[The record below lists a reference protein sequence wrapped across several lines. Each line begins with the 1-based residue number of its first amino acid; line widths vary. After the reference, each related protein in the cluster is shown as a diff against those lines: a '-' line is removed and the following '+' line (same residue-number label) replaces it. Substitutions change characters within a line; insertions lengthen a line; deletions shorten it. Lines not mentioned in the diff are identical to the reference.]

1 MRTLPQLIESDSI
14 TAAWFWVTSRS
25 IGSYAEE
32 EEFDVTFVRETDYV
46 VGGGYHERRTFHMR
60 GVRTH
65 RDNSRRENGGA
76 IVRPKDVPGIL
87 ANVITDAHMA
97 AQYPNFRAWA
107 EDQRD
112 YTGDYRAALGDFD
125 DWQTHRTR
133 HGELVVWLGDEYDEY
148 VKAAEEYLADN

>member
-60 GVRTH
+60 GVITH
-65 RDNSRRENGGA
+65 KSHSRRENGGK
-76 IVRPKDVPGIL
+76 IVKPKDMPGIL
-87 ANVITDAHMA
+87 AQAIIDAHA
-97 AQYPNFRAWA
+97 AVQYPTFRAWS

-112 YTGDYRAALGDFD
+112 YSRTYRDALNDFD
-125 DWQTHRTR
+125 DWETYRAR
-133 HGELVVWLGDEYDEY
+133 HAQLVVWLGDEYDEY